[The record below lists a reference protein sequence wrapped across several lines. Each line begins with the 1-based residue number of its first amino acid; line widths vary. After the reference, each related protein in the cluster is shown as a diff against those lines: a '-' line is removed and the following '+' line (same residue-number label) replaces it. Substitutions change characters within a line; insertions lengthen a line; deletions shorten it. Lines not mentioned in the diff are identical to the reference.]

1 MRFSTFLT
9 LAALPAAATS
19 FAFVSSP
26 TRSSTDLKM
35 MDMDSS
41 ITIAK
46 TIAGL
51 EIDQNVIAGAGI
63 AIAGTVAGIGLV
75 AFTETQGERAKERGG
90 GVSASMATR
99 ISGSLL
105 EDVEVSTVADLGSL
119 TSKLENALKQSGG
132 VNDDKMREL
141 EMTDEE
147 KQRVAD
153 DLDDGW

>member
-1 MRFSTFLT
+1 
-9 LAALPAAATS
+9 
-19 FAFVSSP
+19 
-26 TRSSTDLKM
+26 M
-35 MDMDSS
+35 MDQQTLM
-41 ITIAK
+41 
-46 TIAGL
+46 
-51 EIDQNVIAGAGI
+51 GAGI

-75 AFTETQGERAKERGG
+75 AFTENQGEKGKSRGG
-90 GVSASMATR
+90 GVSDSMATR

-119 TSKLENALKQSGG
+119 TSQLENALKQSGG

-147 KQRVAD
+147 KKKVAD

>member
-1 MRFSTFLT
+1 MKFSTILT
-9 LAALPAAATS
+9 IAALPATATGY
-19 FAFVSSP
+19 AFVSSP
-26 TRSSTDLKM
+26 TRSTFSSSSSKSTSLKM
-35 MDMDSS
+35 MDQQTLM
-41 ITIAK
+41 
-46 TIAGL
+46 
-51 EIDQNVIAGAGI
+51 GAGI

-75 AFTETQGERAKERGG
+75 AFTENQGEKGKSRGG
-90 GVSASMATR
+90 GVSDSMATR

-119 TSKLENALKQSGG
+119 TSQLENALKQSGG

-147 KQRVAD
+147 KKKVAD